1 MKLEYSIYEMLQPFC
16 LTGTRIGTTDL
27 ICAIRLVVEQ
37 PSRIH
42 AVQKEVYMVIAEQR
56 HCHWHAVESSIR
68 RSLDEAWRH
77 NRSYMQLL
85 ANQLLHQCPS
95 ASGFIFLCAGHL
107 LRKQM
112 TENTLQV

>member
-1 MKLEYSIYEMLQPFC
+1 M
-16 LTGTRIGTTDL
+16 
-27 ICAIRLVVEQ
+27 RLVVEQ

-42 AVQKEVYMVIAEQR
+42 AVQKEVYMIIAEQR
-56 HCHWHAVESSIR
+56 HCHWRAVESSIR

-85 ANQLLHQCPS
+85 ATRPLDQCPS
-95 ASGFIFLCAGHL
+95 ASGFIFICASHL

-112 TENTLQV
+112 TENTSQV